1 MGKGGSRQGLAL
13 FMLLL
18 FAISTQSYYFTEN
31 TNTLEDTYDDSL
43 YTIGQAE
50 KLAIGSFPDG
60 AVEKVKISV
69 PDGQVV
75 HGVAGFVSRSAC
87 PSGHEVHVVAWDGA

>member
-18 FAISTQSYYFTEN
+18 FAISTQSYFFTEN
-31 TNTLEDTYDDSL
+31 TNTLEDTNNDSL
-43 YTIGQAE
+43 NTLGQEE
-50 KLAIGSFPDG
+50 KIAIGSFPDG

-75 HGVAGFVSRSAC
+75 QSMNIDLESA
-87 PSGHEVHVVAWDGA
+87 SSKTIFKFN